1 LPLITEVKKLIH
13 GEMLQIVRTQMY
25 LTSKIILIPAFL
37 LLVYGMIKWE
47 TRFLNIRS
55 IQFYSSCMSEK
66 EEKKEGR
73 EGQREGRKEGGRKE
87 GLPNILSYE
96 DHTQHG
102 MGFRF

>member
-1 LPLITEVKKLIH
+1 
-13 GEMLQIVRTQMY
+13 
-25 LTSKIILIPAFL
+25 
-37 LLVYGMIKWE
+37 
-47 TRFLNIRS
+47 
-55 IQFYSSCMSEK
+55 MSEK

-87 GLPNILSYE
+87 GLPNILSYK